1 MRMRKMIPCVFALV
15 LAAAGLHASE
25 EAAKPHAPGVPLRLQ
40 VVFDRSLGEKT
51 VSSHAYALG
60 IETGGEVTTL
70 KAGLQVPIL
79 RDGTTLNFKDAATR
93 IQCAAEDL
101 SSGRFRL
108 SLELDQTAP
117 TDVRSANAPV
127 LHTFGFIGSL
137 TLRDGQTVQ
146 YLSSSDPVTG
156 ETLKVQVAL
165 TVVR

>member
-1 MRMRKMIPCVFALV
+1 MAMRRTTLCLLALV
-15 LAAAGLHASE
+15 LWAAGLHASE
-25 EAAKPHAPGVPLRLQ
+25 ETAKPHGPGVPLRLE
-40 VVFDRSLGEKT
+40 VVFNRSLGEKT

-60 IETGGEVTTL
+60 VETGGEVTTL

-117 TDVRSANAPV
+117 TDARTANAPV

-137 TLRDGQTVQ
+137 TLRDGQTIQ

-165 TVVR
+165 AVVR